1 MQAIFE
7 SGSSNTPSCWEL
19 LQNAMRK
26 KVGKTRDLL
35 EFAIKV
41 RSIFDGFDDDG
52 SGQISAE
59 ELRKALRSLGVNV
72 SVKEM
77 NLLMKRFDHNGDQC
91 IDFQEFEDM
100 VKELIP
106 PPEFDVGGIF
116 LEQKLK
122 ASFEKMDLNG
132 DKTLDAEEIRL
143 GLQELGID
151 MSEEHLKRVMAV
163 ADTSGDGTVDYD
175 EFVQLYSK
183 YPVKIQSEEELLQ
196 ISRKWE
202 PPEIPVRDCR
212 PPWKDDTCKPGAR
225 VMLMASCRRLPGY
238 HRYQGVGVLTRPVEG
253 QPGRWFVRFPGVS
266 EVFMNVGKN
275 GIYELSHI
283 HSDLA
288 KEGAKKENEHLEEF
302 DSDLEEERDLDEED
316 DMEGFRTRLKLA
328 RLSALEL
335 ENL

>member
-1 MQAIFE
+1 
-7 SGSSNTPSCWEL
+7 
-19 LQNAMRK
+19 
-26 KVGKTRDLL
+26 
-35 EFAIKV
+35 
-41 RSIFDGFDDDG
+41 FDGFDDDG

-106 PPEFDVGGIF
+106 PPEFD
-116 LEQKLK
+116 

-175 EFVQLYSK
+175 EFV
-183 YPVKIQSEEELLQ
+183 
-196 ISRKWE
+196 
-202 PPEIPVRDCR
+202 
-212 PPWKDDTCKPGAR
+212 
-225 VMLMASCRRLPGY
+225 
-238 HRYQGVGVLTRPVEG
+238 
-253 QPGRWFVRFPGVS
+253 
-266 EVFMNVGKN
+266 
-275 GIYELSHI
+275 
-283 HSDLA
+283 
-288 KEGAKKENEHLEEF
+288 
-302 DSDLEEERDLDEED
+302 
-316 DMEGFRTRLKLA
+316 
-328 RLSALEL
+328 
-335 ENL
+335 

>member
-72 SVKEM
+72 SMKEM
-77 NLLMKRFDHNGDQC
+77 NLLMKRFDQNGDQC

-122 ASFEKMDLNG
+122 VRM
-132 DKTLDAEEIRL
+132 
-143 GLQELGID
+143 QERG
-151 MSEEHLKRVMAV
+151 ETGK
-163 ADTSGDGTVDYD
+163 
-175 EFVQLYSK
+175 
-183 YPVKIQSEEELLQ
+183 
-196 ISRKWE
+196 
-202 PPEIPVRDCR
+202 
-212 PPWKDDTCKPGAR
+212 KD
-225 VMLMASCRRLPGY
+225 
-238 HRYQGVGVLTRPVEG
+238 VG
-253 QPGRWFVRFPGVS
+253 
-266 EVFMNVGKN
+266 
-275 GIYELSHI
+275 
-283 HSDLA
+283 
-288 KEGAKKENEHLEEF
+288 
-302 DSDLEEERDLDEED
+302 
-316 DMEGFRTRLKLA
+316 
-328 RLSALEL
+328 
-335 ENL
+335 